1 MLTIN
6 RPGYEE
12 APERIYVGRVESD
25 RTKPPTGKW
34 VVLRDRVDHRRFA
47 GLTPAGFDAMVGPF
61 RTVRAARLM
70 ASGEFVGSVND
81 AERVARD
88 QSRE

>member
-1 MLTIN
+1 MRTIY
-6 RPGYEE
+6 RPGHEDS
-12 APERIYVGRVESD
+12 AERIYIGRVESD
-25 RTKPPTGKW
+25 RTKPPAGKW
-34 VVLRDRVDHRRFA
+34 VVLRDRVNHRKFA
-47 GLTPAGFDAMVGPF
+47 GLIPAGFDAMVGPF

-81 AERVARD
+81 AERVARG